1 MALDDK
7 LLLIRNCDVFNEI
20 TDREYEELN
29 LVHRFKEAASGEYI
43 YFEPEF
49 HNKLYFI
56 KNGFIKIGTVDENGS
71 EQIKEIINKGEI
83 FGQITLE
90 ANNLNREFAQAYK
103 SDVSLCA
110 FNVDDFE
117 ELLKKKPAIALKFSR
132 HIGNKL
138 RQTENRLLNVLN
150 ADVKT
155 RLVRFL
161 QQLVKQENISVS
173 SGIHI
178 PNFFTHDD
186 IAKLIGSSRQT
197 VTTLLNQLET
207 QKLLYY
213 TRSEIVIPD
222 MKLLEQSVLH

>member
-1 MALDDK
+1 MALEDTI
-7 LLLIRNCDVFNEI
+7 LLIRNCDVFNEI
-20 TDREYEELN
+20 TDQEYDELN

-43 YFEPEF
+43 YFEPQF

-56 KNGFIKIGTVDENGS
+56 KSGFIKIGAVDENGD
-71 EQIKEIINKGEI
+71 EHIKEIINKGEI

-90 ANNLNREFAQAYK
+90 ENNLDREFAQAYK

-117 ELLKKKPAIALKFSR
+117 ELMKKKPGIALKFSR

-161 QQLVKQENISVS
+161 QQMAKQENADTSHAIS
-173 SGIHI
+173 I
-178 PNFFTHDD
+178 PNFLTHDD

-197 VTTLLNQLET
+197 VTTLFNQLEAR
-207 QKLLYY
+207 KLLYY
-213 TRSEIVIPD
+213 SRAEISIPD
-222 MKLLEQSVLH
+222 MKQLEQAILH